1 MNTSV
6 YCFNSLLLSQT
17 LAKVENSNSQNE
29 YYLTDVIELLSKSGH
44 LVTGVVVEEADEVR
58 GVNTQEQLV
67 ECETLLRA
75 RTDMK

>member
-17 LAKVENSNSQNE
+17 LAKVESSNSQNE

-75 RTDMK
+75 RTDVK

>member
-1 MNTSV
+1 M
-6 YCFNSLLLSQT
+6 
-17 LAKVENSNSQNE
+17 
-29 YYLTDVIELLSKSGH
+29 IELLSKSGH